1 MKRFFSK
8 KAQKMLGLDFS
19 STSVKLLEL
28 GKKGDTYCIESYA
41 VEPLPPEA
49 MDETDI
55 KDIEVVGR
63 AISNVVARSRTSLK
77 LSAIVIQSSAVITKV
92 IQMGADLK
100 EHELMAQIF
109 SEADRYIPY
118 PLQEV
123 NLDFKILGPH
133 AKNPAMVD
141 VLLVGTKTDN
151 VNTRVE
157 ALALGG
163 LTAKVVDVETYVMER
178 AFELIQKDLP
188 AESQNKTVAVIDI
201 GGTVMTLCVLL
212 NGSSVYTRD
221 QNFGGKQ
228 LTEEIQRRYNLSMP
242 EALKAQKEGG
252 LPEGY
257 EVDILNP
264 FKFVAAQ
271 HVSRALQFFFSSSS
285 FSEIDTIVLA
295 GGTATTPGLAQL
307 IQEQLGI
314 PTVVANPLAKM
325 EIASKVNAAQVQ
337 GDAASLLMCCG
348 LAMRS
353 FVNDD

>member
-1 MKRFFSK
+1 
-8 KAQKMLGLDFS
+8 MLGLDFS

-28 GKKGDTYCIESYA
+28 AKKGDTYYIESYA
-41 VEPLPPEA
+41 VESLPPEA
-49 MDETDI
+49 IDETNI
-55 KDIEVVGR
+55 KDIEAVGQ
-63 AISNVVARSRTSLK
+63 AIANVVARSRTSLK
-77 LSAIVIQSSAVITKV
+77 LAAIVIQSSAVITKT
-92 IQMGADLK
+92 IQMAADLK

-123 NLDFKILGPH
+123 NLDFKILGPN
-133 AKNPAMVD
+133 AKNPALVD

-151 VNTRVE
+151 VNARVE

-163 LTAKVVDVETYVMER
+163 LTAKVVDVETYVIER
-178 AFELIQKDLP
+178 AFELIHKDLP
-188 AESQNKTVAVIDI
+188 SESQNKTVAIIDI
-201 GGTVMTLCVLL
+201 GGVIMTLCVLV
-212 NGSSVYTRD
+212 NGSSVYMRD
-221 QNFGGKQ
+221 QNFGGRQ

-242 EALKAQKEGG
+242 EAIKAQKDGG
-252 LPEGY
+252 LPSEY
-257 EVDILNP
+257 EIDILNP

-314 PTVVANPLAKM
+314 PTLVANPLANMKVS
-325 EIASKVNAAQVQ
+325 SKVDMSQVQ
-337 GDAASLLMCCG
+337 EDASSLLMCCG

-353 FVNDD
+353 FAHDD